1 MVVNILQDEDTYKK
15 TNGKCD
21 TKLFKD
27 LEKLVGK
34 FSKCLLTE

>member
-1 MVVNILQDEDTYKK
+1 MVVKILQDEETYKK
-15 TNGKCD
+15 TNGNCD
-21 TKLFKD
+21 KKLFKD